1 MDKLKEIA
9 KRAVEDYGFRQIA
22 QWSPDDLVEQWDL
35 SPDEAQ
41 VLKGA
46 LGLRGRRGPPQLPHP
61 KCSWVALVAADA
73 LTSRGFDRGR

>member
-9 KRAVEDYGFRQIA
+9 KRAIEDYGFRQIA

-41 VLKGA
+41 VLKGPLKDEIDRLPVPVEPTDYEAVEGRLNSLIQEA
-46 LGLRGRRGPPQLPHP
+46 LG
-61 KCSWVALVAADA
+61 
-73 LTSRGFDRGR
+73 

>member
-35 SPDEAQ
+35 SPTEAQ
-41 VLKGA
+41 VLKGPLKDEIDQLPIPVEPSDYHAVEGRLNALIQEA
-46 LGLRGRRGPPQLPHP
+46 LG
-61 KCSWVALVAADA
+61 
-73 LTSRGFDRGR
+73 

>member
-22 QWSPDDLVEQWDL
+22 QWSPDDLVDQWDL

-41 VLKGA
+41 VLKGP
-46 LGLRGRRGPPQLPHP
+46 LKEQIDQLPIP
-61 KCSWVALVAADA
+61 VEPVDYETVEGRLNALIEES
-73 LTSRGFDRGR
+73 LS

>member
-35 SPDEAQ
+35 SPTEAQ

-46 LGLRGRRGPPQLPHP
+46 LKDEIDQLPVP
-61 KCSWVALVAADA
+61 VEPTDYEAVEGRLNSLIQNAL
-73 LTSRGFDRGR
+73 G

>member
-35 SPDEAQ
+35 SPT
-41 VLKGA
+41 
-46 LGLRGRRGPPQLPHP
+46 RPR
-61 KCSWVALVAADA
+61 C
-73 LTSRGFDRGR
+73 

>member
-35 SPDEAQ
+35 SPTEAQ

-46 LGLRGRRGPPQLPHP
+46 LKDEIDQLPIPVEPSDYHA
-61 KCSWVALVAADA
+61 VEARLNALIDESLA
-73 LTSRGFDRGR
+73 

>member
-22 QWSPDDLVEQWDL
+22 QWSPDDLVEQWGL

-41 VLKGA
+41 VLKGP
-46 LGLRGRRGPPQLPHP
+46 LKEQI
-61 KCSWVALVAADA
+61 DA
-73 LTSRGFDRGR
+73 LPVPVEPADYGAVEGRLNALIEASLA

>member
-35 SPDEAQ
+35 SPAEAQ
-41 VLKGA
+41 VLKGPLKDEIDQLPIPVEPSDYHAVEGRLNGLIQDA
-46 LGLRGRRGPPQLPHP
+46 LG
-61 KCSWVALVAADA
+61 
-73 LTSRGFDRGR
+73 

>member
-35 SPDEAQ
+35 SSAEAQ

-46 LGLRGRRGPPQLPHP
+46 LKDEIDQLPIPVEPADYHA
-61 KCSWVALVAADA
+61 VEGRLNALIQEA
-73 LTSRGFDRGR
+73 LG

>member
-41 VLKGA
+41 VLKGPLKDEIDRLPVPVEPTDYEA
-46 LGLRGRRGPPQLPHP
+46 VEGRLNSLIQESL
-61 KCSWVALVAADA
+61 A
-73 LTSRGFDRGR
+73 

>member
-35 SPDEAQ
+35 STDEAQ
-41 VLKGA
+41 VLKGPLKDEIDQLPVPVEPTDYHAVEGRLNSLIQNA
-46 LGLRGRRGPPQLPHP
+46 LG
-61 KCSWVALVAADA
+61 
-73 LTSRGFDRGR
+73 

>member
-22 QWSPDDLVEQWDL
+22 QWSPDDLVDQWNL

-41 VLKGA
+41 VLKGP
-46 LGLRGRRGPPQLPHP
+46 LKEQIDQLPIP
-61 KCSWVALVAADA
+61 VEPVDYETVEGRLNALIEES
-73 LTSRGFDRGR
+73 LS

>member
-35 SPDEAQ
+35 SPTRPRC
-41 VLKGA
+41 LKA
-46 LGLRGRRGPPQLPHP
+46 P
-61 KCSWVALVAADA
+61 
-73 LTSRGFDRGR
+73 